1 MEPRSATRASD
12 SSSPASRRRCA
23 APRARREDRLRGSLR
38 GLLDSHGDLLGLKG
52 SQRDRVPE
60 QQCLTT
66 PEPLLEWLDTTLREL
81 LRWGV
86 ETIQRDPP
94 DLRSSSDLELY
105 LISTP
110 DRSTKTAGRG
120 KICHLRGGDRQTRP
134 GDGDGLSVPQA
145 HDETLSWYRTDG
157 CRNRRAGDEQPQDAQ
172 DHEQPNHLFLILPPS
187 ARISWPSRW
196 ARPASFLQRH
206 Q

>member
-94 DLRSSSDLELY
+94 HLRSASEPELY
-105 LISTP
+105 LIWTP
-110 DRSTKTAGRG
+110 DRSSETAGRRN
-120 KICHLRGGDRQTRP
+120 ICRLRRGERQSRP
-134 GDGDGLSVPQA
+134 VEWGAVSV
-145 HDETLSWYRTDG
+145 
-157 CRNRRAGDEQPQDAQ
+157 
-172 DHEQPNHLFLILPPS
+172 
-187 ARISWPSRW
+187 
-196 ARPASFLQRH
+196 
-206 Q
+206 